1 MIDVDSV
8 AESSL
13 FEVWEKDQSAGDCSV
28 DGTERNKGS
37 RTRRGREIMM

>member
-8 AESSL
+8 VESSL
-13 FEVWEKDQSAGDCSV
+13 SEIWEKDQSAGDCSI
-28 DGTERNKGS
+28 DGAERNKGS